1 MAYISSLAVLHFKS
15 SPSPTKKFHCIWIRT
30 FAENSAT
37 KKAAAW
43 TGIRLRSPD
52 TTEPNRLE
60 SNYKKTHLSF
70 ALKKAQTYFLPSF
83 WHGNVHIWHRAYTHF
98 AINLYYLF
106 IKMFK
111 ILWWCKHNILY
122 RTTQFAIFT
131 SSNKESVFLFS
142 ELFLTLL

>member
-98 AINLYYLF
+98 AINLYYLLKCSKSF
-106 IKMFK
+106 GDASI
-111 ILWWCKHNILY
+111 
-122 RTTQFAIFT
+122 IFCIEQHSLPFLPLVT
-131 SSNKESVFLFS
+131 RNLFFSSVNYF
-142 ELFLTLL
+142 